1 MRALAAVVL
10 LVPALAHAEEKKADA
25 KALMASG
32 LKLYNAKDYLGA
44 LAVFQDAYAK
54 YPSAK
59 ILLNI
64 ATTQV
69 ALDRKADAANSY
81 QRYLDSADAER
92 KADVEKVLADLD
104 KALGVLRVQVS
115 PDDAELQLGDGEW
128 RPAKELHVVRVAPGE
143 LTVRARL
150 EHHKLGEQTVALTA
164 GGTASV
170 QLTLVAVA
178 DPTPVATVTRTVEVP
193 VLPADKP
200 LTRFGAIATANI
212 DPVHKGGAAVVGLTV
227 ELVPHVEA
235 ELAALIGPT
244 SGAYAGARVL
254 LLDGR
259 VHPLLA
265 AGVPLFISSGARLS
279 IRGAAGVE
287 AALAR
292 RISLIA
298 ELGVEHVFN
307 AEMDRYATMF
317 VPALGLAARF

>member
-10 LVPALAHAEEKKADA
+10 LIPALAHAEEKKADA

-81 QRYLDSADAER
+81 QRYLDSADADR
-92 KADVEKVLADLD
+92 KPDVEKVLADLD
-104 KALGVLRVQVS
+104 KAVGVLRVDVS
-115 PDDAELQLGDGEW
+115 PDDAELQLDDGEW
-128 RPAKELHVVRVAPGE
+128 RPAKEMHVVRVQPGDIV
-143 LTVRARL
+143 VRARL
-150 EHHKLGEQTVALTA
+150 EHHKLGEQKVALTA
-164 GGTASV
+164 GGTAQV
-170 QLTLVAVA
+170 KLTLVATA
-178 DPTPVATVTRTVEVP
+178 DPVPVTQTRIVEVP
-193 VLPADKP
+193 VERTEKP

-227 ELVPHVEA
+227 EIIPHLEA
-235 ELAALIGPT
+235 ELAALLGPT

-259 VHPLLA
+259 VHPLIT
-265 AGVPLFISSGARLS
+265 AGVPLFISSGARVSL
-279 IRGAAGVE
+279 RGAAGIE

-292 RISLIA
+292 RISVVA

-307 AEMDRYATMF
+307 AEMDRYATLF
-317 VPALGLAARF
+317 VPALGLATRF